1 MPKTMILFGGL
12 HSTETSLAKVSNS
25 HWKPG
30 HRGFEANVYSL
41 NSTNKLIFSVVLP
54 QWNCIGICHRIY
66 SACAAD
72 QIAFSIY
79 QSCLCFVPYHFSLLP
94 ATNYIFRIRMVCLA
108 LSALRFGF
116 KLNSTGAENQR
127 TEHPSAAFS
136 REYCTK
142 VQFTFRLV
150 FVNYGKA
157 FRMIRSDVRSTC
169 KSYEA
174 DEMGS
179 LIWMPCECA
188 HCISILRLFSIH
200 GFLMIE

>member
-72 QIAFSIY
+72 QIAFSLY
-79 QSCLCFVPYHFSLLP
+79 QSCLCFVAVPFFPFASDQLHISHS
-94 ATNYIFRIRMVCLA
+94 NGV
-108 LSALRFGF
+108 FGF
-116 KLNSTGAENQR
+116 ER
-127 TEHPSAAFS
+127 TPLWLQTQFDWCGKSKNRTSFS
-136 REYCTK
+136 CLQPGILHKSSIY
-142 VQFTFRLV
+142 VPFSFR
-150 FVNYGKA
+150 
-157 FRMIRSDVRSTC
+157 
-169 KSYEA
+169 
-174 DEMGS
+174 
-179 LIWMPCECA
+179 
-188 HCISILRLFSIH
+188 
-200 GFLMIE
+200 